1 MSDNAQV
8 AICDPSE
15 IARLGIARALQME
28 GLKVIGTA
36 GDAAG
41 GAALLA
47 RKPDVLLVDVS
58 CPGFEDLILEAV
70 RQGAIAIGTGVEA
83 GDDRAFAGLVAGA
96 SGYLTKDLPARSWAG
111 AVRAGLRG
119 EAPMSRAMT
128 ARLVAA
134 YRSRAARAPL
144 ALMPSESRLTKRE
157 WEILGR
163 VAAGETN
170 RAVAEEL
177 CISVETVRTHVS
189 SILTKLEAPNR
200 SAAAVKYHQLVSVI

>member
-1 MSDNAQV
+1 MSHNAQV

-15 IARLGIARALQME
+15 IARLGIARVLQAE
-28 GLKVIGTA
+28 GLSVVGCA
-36 GDAAG
+36 GDA
-41 GAALLA
+41 GAAAMLLGH
-47 RKPDVLLVDVS
+47 KPAVLLVDVS
-58 CPGFEDLILEAV
+58 CAGLEDLIQRATG
-70 RQGAIAIGTGVEA
+70 QGCIVIGTGVEA

-96 SGYLTKDLPARSWAG
+96 SGYLTKDLPARAWAE
-111 AVRAGLRG
+111 AVRAALRG
-119 EAPMSRAMT
+119 EAPLSRAMT

-134 YRSRAARAPL
+134 YRSRVAGAPL
-144 ALMPSESRLTKRE
+144 SLMPSETRLTKRE

-170 RAVAEEL
+170 RAVAEQL